1 MSKYWDEITRI
12 NEKQRKKG
20 LNEYGQTLEDN
31 KELTTVETL
40 EMLEEEMVDAL
51 NYIEKLKELL
61 KSDKTETSDLL
72 KLLSQYLR
80 Y

>member
-1 MSKYWDEITRI
+1 MSKYWEEISRI
-12 NEKQRKKG
+12 NEKQRRKG

-31 KELTTVETL
+31 KDLTTVETL

-61 KSDKTETSDLL
+61 KSDETETSDLL
-72 KLLSQYLR
+72 KLISQYLR